1 MVLKIYG
8 TIPSPPAQIVYL
20 TLKEIGIPYELIIVN
35 TAEKEQKT
43 PAYIAKQPFGQVP
56 LLVSHTFS
64 FPSAA
69 I

>member
-43 PAYIAKQPFGQVP
+43 PAYIAKHPFGQVP